1 MPTGGTIAAICT
13 PPGNAARAMVRV
25 SGEQALHC
33 AHDLCNLRD
42 PQRGVFKVKV
52 CLDSATL
59 PAIAM
64 WFPKGT
70 SYTGQSTL
78 ELVFVGNAII
88 ARRVLDACLA
98 VEGVRGAEPG
108 EFSAR
113 AYLGGRLSLQQ
124 AEGIALRIAAQHS

>member
-25 SGEQALHC
+25 SGKQALHC

-70 SYTGQSTL
+70 SYAGQSTL
-78 ELVFVGNAII
+78 ELVVTFLALLELIRQQVAHAIQ
-88 ARRVLDACLA
+88 
-98 VEGVRGAEPG
+98 EQNFG
-108 EFSAR
+108 EIVVAIREVS
-113 AYLGGRLSLQQ
+113 
-124 AEGIALRIAAQHS
+124 